1 MQPRL
6 SVVVPIYNV
15 EEFLEECLESIAG
28 QTMADLEAVLVD
40 DGSTDGSPR
49 IAREFAAKDPRFVYV
64 RQPNAGLSAARN
76 TGVRHATPTAEYLT
90 FVDSDDVVPHDAYAR
105 MTASLDATGSDFAS
119 GNVWRLNERGRQQA
133 WQYKWLTEPRS
144 RTHISRDLELLADR
158 VAWNKVFR
166 RAFWDRHGFT
176 FPEGKLYEDTPVMI
190 PAHFLAG
197 SVDVLSDHVYYW
209 RVREGSITRRRTD
222 VKGVRDRI
230 AACAHVSAFLAE
242 HAPEMRGTYDTS
254 CLRDDFVYFLEGLP
268 MGGPEYRATFMKG
281 AAAFLRRA
289 DPGVVAGL
297 PVSLRV
303 KWHLVREGRT
313 ADLIDLLTFEQRNK
327 NAFQVRGVVRRSA
340 TYPRSSG
347 GHIRVPQELA
357 RLGRGELPVI
367 SRVREAS
374 WGADGLLRISG
385 YAYVRNLEATRPGHS
400 IKAAILKSAHSRAQL
415 RKISTRTVA
424 APQATENSQQ
434 QLHCY
439 DLSGFELTID
449 PEQLKTGGRWRP
461 GNWLLGVVVAGHGS
475 VRRAAVR
482 PLDGSSAQSVV
493 RELGDGLRLVLGYS
507 KGRLVLKIQDYV
519 ARVDAHH
526 RDGDEM
532 VLSGHLPS
540 HLRPTALRLTHKHS
554 SAEFD
559 YPVTLPGDDRF
570 DVRVRLADLEDIAPT
585 PHLAPKEVEP
595 PHGDRWQANLVLPDG
610 KLKSLAAVLDLPPG
624 RYASREGGRELCAS
638 ANDQGQLV
646 IELTRQPIADRVAW
660 SADGTL
666 TIEGTVSDAS
676 WDAAE
681 LVLRHSGR
689 DEELTVPV
697 ERTAGRFR
705 GVVAPGGGVL
715 REGRWYA
722 FLREAGAGTAPGRG
736 GTVRGAAGAD
746 KSTARQATA
755 AAEVPTDA
763 HTAPA
768 HESPS
773 GTATAQSRA
782 TPHRETA
789 AGADKSTAGQIT
801 AAAEGTQSH
810 AAPRGD
816 VAGDV
821 AVRGRTRQSDAGG
834 GAATPGGPRGG
845 GGAHAAHAAHAAH
858 GEDGMPVRLLASVSA
873 AFPLHRT
880 VEGREFTVDRRFGDR
895 LLLEAGS
902 VLARGERGAYRRHR
916 LRTAHYPSKRTQ
928 PLRDAVLY
936 FDGDSPRAVHEE
948 LMRRGADVEH
958 LWVTQDQQTKV
969 PDGAKGVEEHS
980 AAWYE
985 ALARCRRIVTAGH
998 LPDFFERRDGQ
1009 TVVQTWNGAPLKRIG
1024 TDLTDT
1030 LYADHGHL
1038 DVLPKLSRQWD
1049 VLVSPNR
1056 FSTPHLGRALAYEG
1070 EVMEAGSPR
1079 NDVLFSEDRGKVA
1092 ERVRRELDIDPGKRV
1107 ILYAPT
1113 YRDHLAYSPGRFR
1126 YEPALD
1132 LAAARDVLG
1141 DDHVLLVRKHPLT
1154 AGRLPGAGAPFVRD
1168 VSSHPRTAELLLISD
1183 VLVTDYSSLMFDFAH
1198 TGRPMLFHAYDL
1210 EHYRDTVRGF
1220 YLDFETSAPGPLLA
1234 STGEVVDAL
1243 RDLDSVTARHAEAYA
1258 AFREAYCDL
1267 DDGRASARVA
1277 ERLMR

>member
-105 MTASLDATGSDFAS
+105 MTESLDSTGSDFAS

-144 RTHISRDLELLADR
+144 RTHISRDLDLLSDR

-268 MGGPEYRATFMKG
+268 MGGPEYRAAFMKG

-313 ADLIDLLTFEQRNK
+313 ADLIDLLTFEQHNNK

-340 TYPRSSG
+340 AYPRTSG

-367 SRVREAS
+367 ARVREAS
-374 WGADGLLRISG
+374 WSADGLLRISG

-400 IKAAILKSAHSRAQL
+400 VKAAILKSAHSRAQL
-415 RKISTRTVA
+415 RRVPTRTVA
-424 APQATENSQQ
+424 APQATENSRQ

-439 DLSGFELTID
+439 DLSGFELTVD
-449 PEQLKTGGRWRP
+449 PEQLKTGKRWRP

-482 PLDGSSAQSVV
+482 PLDGSAAQSVV
-493 RELGDGLRLVLGYS
+493 RELGDGLRLVLGFS
-507 KGRLVLKIQDYV
+507 KGRLVLKIQEYV

-526 RDGDEM
+526 RDGDDM

-559 YPVTLPGDDRF
+559 YPVALPGDDRF

-610 KLKSLAAVLDLPPG
+610 KLKSLAAALDLPPG
-624 RYASREGGRELCAS
+624 RYASRAGGRELCAS

-646 IELTRQPIADRVAW
+646 VELTRQPIADRVAW
-660 SADGTL
+660 SVDGTL
-666 TIEGTVSDAS
+666 TVEGTVSDTG
-676 WDAAE
+676 WDTAE

-689 DEELTVPV
+689 DEEVTVPV
-697 ERTAGRFR
+697 ERSAGRFR
-705 GVVAPGGGVL
+705 AVVAPGGGAL

-722 FLREAGAGTAPGRG
+722 FLRGAGG
-736 GTVRGAAGAD
+736 
-746 KSTARQATA
+746 
-755 AAEVPTDA
+755 
-763 HTAPA
+763 
-768 HESPS
+768 
-773 GTATAQSRA
+773 
-782 TPHRETA
+782 
-789 AGADKSTAGQIT
+789 
-801 AAAEGTQSH
+801 
-810 AAPRGD
+810 
-816 VAGDV
+816 
-821 AVRGRTRQSDAGG
+821 AGG
-834 GAATPGGPRGG
+834 SGSDT
-845 GGAHAAHAAHAAH
+845 AAHASH

-873 AFPLHRT
+873 GFPLHQT
-880 VEGREFTVDRRFGDR
+880 VDGREFTVDRRFGDR

-902 VLARGERGAYRRHR
+902 VLARGERGAYRQHR
-916 LRTAHYPSKRTQ
+916 LRTAHYPRQRTQ
-928 PLRDAVLY
+928 QLRDAVLY
-936 FDGDSPRAVHEE
+936 FDGGSPRAVHEE
-948 LMRRGADVEH
+948 LVRRGVDVEH
-958 LWVTQDQQTKV
+958 LWVTQDQQTRV
-969 PDGAKGVEEHS
+969 PAGARGVEEHS
-980 AAWYE
+980 TAWYE

-1079 NDVLFSEDRGKVA
+1079 NDVFFSDDRDKVA
-1092 ERVRRELDIDPGKRV
+1092 ERVRHELGIAPDKRV
-1107 ILYAPT
+1107 VLYAPT
-1113 YRDHLAYSPGRFR
+1113 FRDHLAYSPGRFR

-1132 LAAARDVLG
+1132 FAAAQDVLG

-1154 AGRLPGAGAPFVRD
+1154 AGRLPGARAPFVRD

-1234 STGEVVDAL
+1234 STGEVVEAL
-1243 RDLDSVTARHAEAYA
+1243 RDLDSLTARHAEAYA

>member
-76 TGVRHATPTAEYLT
+76 TGVRHARPTAEYLT

-105 MTASLDATGSDFAS
+105 MTESLDSTGSDFAS

-144 RTHISRDLELLADR
+144 RTHISRDLDLLADR

-268 MGGPEYRATFMKG
+268 MGGPEYRAAFMKG

-289 DPGVVAGL
+289 DPGVVSGL

-313 ADLIDLLTFEQRNK
+313 ADLIDLLTFEQRNGS
-327 NAFQVRGVVRRSA
+327 AFRIRGVVRRSA
-340 TYPRSSG
+340 AYPRASG
-347 GHIRVPQELA
+347 GHIRVPRELA

-367 SRVREAS
+367 ARVQETS
-374 WGADGLLRISG
+374 WGSDGLLRISG

-400 IKAAILKSAHSRAQL
+400 VKAAVLKSAHSRTQL
-415 RKISTRTVA
+415 RKVRTRTVA

-434 QLHCY
+434 RLHCY

-482 PLDGSSAQSVV
+482 PLDNSAAQSVV
-493 RELGDGLRLVLGYS
+493 RELGDGLRLVLGFS
-507 KGRLVLKIQDYV
+507 KGRLRLRIQEYV

-526 RDGDEM
+526 REGDEM
-532 VLSGHLPS
+532 VLGGHLPS
-540 HLRPTALRLTHKHS
+540 HLRPTALRLTHKHAA
-554 SAEFD
+554 AEFD
-559 YPVTLPGDDRF
+559 YPVALSGDDRF

-610 KLKSLAAVLDLPPG
+610 RLKSLAAALDLPPG
-624 RYASREGGRELCAS
+624 RYASRTGTRELCAS

-646 IELTRQPIADRVAW
+646 VELTRQPIADRVAW
-660 SADGTL
+660 STDGTL

-697 ERTAGRFR
+697 DRTPGRFR
-705 GVVAPGGGVL
+705 ATVAPGGGVL

-722 FLREAGAGTAPGRG
+722 FLRESGRG
-736 GTVRGAAGAD
+736 ASAGLAA
-746 KSTARQATA
+746 
-755 AAEVPTDA
+755 
-763 HTAPA
+763 
-768 HESPS
+768 
-773 GTATAQSRA
+773 
-782 TPHRETA
+782 
-789 AGADKSTAGQIT
+789 
-801 AAAEGTQSH
+801 
-810 AAPRGD
+810 
-816 VAGDV
+816 
-821 AVRGRTRQSDAGG
+821 
-834 GAATPGGPRGG
+834 
-845 GGAHAAHAAHAAH
+845 
-858 GEDGMPVRLLASVSA
+858 EDGMPVRLLASVSA
-873 AFPLHRT
+873 ALPLHQS

-902 VLARGERGAYRRHR
+902 VLARGERGAYRQHR
-916 LRTAHYPSKRTQ
+916 LRTAHYPRQRAQ

-948 LMRRGADVEH
+948 LVRRGTDVEH
-958 LWVTQDQQTKV
+958 LWVTRDQQTSV
-969 PDGAKGVEEHS
+969 PAGAKGVEEHS

-985 ALARCRRIVTAGH
+985 ALARCRRVVTAGH
-998 LPDFFERRDGQ
+998 LPGFFEKRDGQ

-1038 DVLPKLSRQWD
+1038 DVLPALSRQWD

-1079 NDVLFSEDRGKVA
+1079 NDILFSEDRDKIA
-1092 ERVRRELDIDPGKRV
+1092 ERVRRDLGIPPDKRI

-1132 LAAARDVLG
+1132 FAAAQDVLG
-1141 DDHVLLVRKHPLT
+1141 GDHVLLVRKHPLT
-1154 AGRLPGAGAPFVRD
+1154 AGRLPGARAPFVRD
-1168 VSSHPRTAELLLISD
+1168 VSSHPRAAELLLIAD

-1220 YLDFETSAPGPLLA
+1220 YLDFETRAPGPLLA
-1234 STGEVVDAL
+1234 STGEVVEAL
-1243 RDLDSVTARHAEAYA
+1243 RDLDPLTARHAEAYA

-1267 DDGRASARVA
+1267 DDGRAAARVA

>member
-105 MTASLDATGSDFAS
+105 MTTSLDSTGSDFAS

-242 HAPEMRGTYDTS
+242 HAPELRKTYDAS

-268 MGGPEYRATFMKG
+268 MGGPEYRATFVKG

-289 DPGVVAGL
+289 DPGVIAGL

-313 ADLIDLLTFEQRNK
+313 ADLIDLLTFEQRNR
-327 NAFQVRGVVRRSA
+327 NAFKVRGKVRRSA
-340 TYPRSSG
+340 VYPRGSG
-347 GHIRVPQELA
+347 GQIRVPQELA
-357 RLGRGELPVI
+357 RLARGELPVI
-367 SRVREAS
+367 SRVTESS
-374 WGADGLLRISG
+374 WGDDGLLRISG

-400 IKAAILKSAHSRAQL
+400 FKAAILKSAHSRAQL
-415 RKISTRTVA
+415 RRIPTRTVT
-424 APQATENSQQ
+424 APQATENSRQ

-439 DLSGFELTID
+439 DLSGFELTVD

-482 PLDGSSAQSVV
+482 PLDGSSTQSVV
-493 RELGDGLRLVLGYS
+493 RELGDGLRLVLGFS
-507 KGRLVLKIQDYV
+507 KNRLVLRIQDYV
-519 ARVDAHH
+519 ARVDAHR

-559 YPVTLPGDDRF
+559 YPVALSGDDRF
-570 DVRVRLADLEDIAPT
+570 DVRVRLADLEDVAPT

-624 RYASREGGRELCAS
+624 RYASRTGGRELCAS

-646 IELTRQPIADRVAW
+646 VELTRQPIADRVAW

-666 TIEGTVSDAS
+666 TVEGTVADAS
-676 WDAAE
+676 WGEAE

-689 DEELTVPV
+689 DEELTVPL
-697 ERTAGRFR
+697 ERTAGRFSA
-705 GVVAPGGGVL
+705 VVAPGGGVL

-722 FLREAGAGTAPGRG
+722 FLRETGA
-736 GTVRGAAGAD
+736 
-746 KSTARQATA
+746 S
-755 AAEVPTDA
+755 
-763 HTAPA
+763 
-768 HESPS
+768 
-773 GTATAQSRA
+773 
-782 TPHRETA
+782 
-789 AGADKSTAGQIT
+789 
-801 AAAEGTQSH
+801 
-810 AAPRGD
+810 
-816 VAGDV
+816 VAS
-821 AVRGRTRQSDAGG
+821 A
-834 GAATPGGPRGG
+834 
-845 GGAHAAHAAHAAH
+845 
-858 GEDGMPVRLLASVSA
+858 EDGMPVRLLASVSA
-873 AFPLHRT
+873 AFPLHQA

-902 VLARGERGAYRRHR
+902 VLARGERGAFRRHR
-916 LRTAHYPSKRTQ
+916 LRTAHYPRQRDRS
-928 PLRDAVLY
+928 LRDAVLY
-936 FDGDSPRAVHEE
+936 FDGDSPRAIHEE
-948 LMRRGADVEH
+948 LVRRGAGVEH
-958 LWVTQDQQTKV
+958 LWVTRDQQTRV
-969 PDGAKGVEEHS
+969 PAGAKGVEEHS

-998 LPDFFERRDGQ
+998 LPDFFERREGQ

-1024 TDLTDT
+1024 TDLIDT

-1038 DVLPKLSRQWD
+1038 DALPKLSRQWD

-1079 NDVLFSEDRGKVA
+1079 NDVLFHEDRGKVA
-1092 ERVRRELDIDPGKRV
+1092 ERVRRELDIDPDKRIV
-1107 ILYAPT
+1107 LYAPT

-1132 LAAARDVLG
+1132 FRAAEDVLG
-1141 DDHVLLVRKHPLT
+1141 EDHVLLVRKHPLT
-1154 AGRLPGAGAPFVRD
+1154 AGRLSGARAPFVRD

-1234 STGEVVDAL
+1234 STGEVVEAL
-1243 RDLDSVTARHAEAYA
+1243 RDLDSLTTRHAEAYA

-1267 DDGRASARVA
+1267 DDGQASARVA

>member
-105 MTASLDATGSDFAS
+105 MTASLDSTGSDFAS

-268 MGGPEYRATFMKG
+268 MGGPEYRAAFVKG

-289 DPGVVAGL
+289 DPGVIAGL

-313 ADLIDLLTFEQRNK
+313 ADLIDLLTFEQRNNK
-327 NAFQVRGVVRRSA
+327 NAFQVRGLVRRSA
-340 TYPRSSG
+340 AYPRGSG
-347 GHIRVPQELA
+347 GHIRVPQEIA

-367 SRVREAS
+367 ARVREAGWS
-374 WGADGLLRISG
+374 PDGLLRISG

-400 IKAAILKSAHSRAQL
+400 VKAAVLKSTSSRTQL
-415 RKISTRTVA
+415 RRVATRTVA
-424 APQATENSQQ
+424 APQATENSRQR
-434 QLHCY
+434 LHCY
-439 DLSGFELTID
+439 DLSGFEMTVD

-482 PLDGSSAQSVV
+482 PLDGSAAQSVV
-493 RELGDGLRLVLGYS
+493 RELGDGLRLVLGFS
-507 KGRLVLKIQDYV
+507 KGRLVLRIQEYV

-526 RDGDEM
+526 RDGHAM

-540 HLRPTALRLTHKHS
+540 HLRPKALRLTHKHS

-610 KLKSLAAVLDLPPG
+610 KLKSLAAALDLPPG
-624 RYASREGGRELCAS
+624 RYASHAGGRELCAS
-638 ANDQGQLV
+638 ANDLGQLV
-646 IELTRQPIADRVAW
+646 VELTRQPIADRVAW
-660 SADGTL
+660 STDGTL

-676 WDAAE
+676 GDTAE

-689 DEELTVPV
+689 DEEVTVPV
-697 ERTAGRFR
+697 ERSAGRFR

-722 FLREAGAGTAPGRG
+722 FLR
-736 GTVRGAAGAD
+736 
-746 KSTARQATA
+746 
-755 AAEVPTDA
+755 DA
-763 HTAPA
+763 
-768 HESPS
+768 
-773 GTATAQSRA
+773 
-782 TPHRETA
+782 
-789 AGADKSTAGQIT
+789 
-801 AAAEGTQSH
+801 
-810 AAPRGD
+810 RGD
-816 VAGDV
+816 
-821 AVRGRTRQSDAGG
+821 GG
-834 GAATPGGPRGG
+834 ES
-845 GGAHAAHAAHAAH
+845 AAH
-858 GEDGMPVRLLASVSA
+858 GASGDGMPVRLLASVSA
-873 AFPLHRT
+873 GFPLHQT
-880 VEGREFTVDRRFGDR
+880 VDGREFTVDRRFGDR

-902 VLARGERGAYRRHR
+902 VLARGERGAYRQHR
-916 LRTAHYPSKRTQ
+916 LRTAHYPQQRTK

-948 LMRRGADVEH
+948 LVRRGADVEH
-958 LWVTQDQQTKV
+958 LWVTQDQQTRV
-969 PDGAKGVEEHS
+969 PAGAKGVEEHS
-980 AAWYE
+980 TAFHE

-1038 DVLPKLSRQWD
+1038 DVLPRLSRQWD

-1079 NDVLFSEDRGKVA
+1079 NDVFFSDDRAKVA
-1092 ERVRRELDIDPGKRV
+1092 ERVRRELGITPDKRIV
-1107 ILYAPT
+1107 LYAPT

-1132 LAAARDVLG
+1132 FAAAQDVLG
-1141 DDHVLLVRKHPLT
+1141 GDHVLLVRKHPLT
-1154 AGRLPGAGAPFVRD
+1154 AGRLPGARAPFVRD
-1168 VSSHPRTAELLLISD
+1168 VSSHPRTAELLLIAD

-1234 STGEVVDAL
+1234 STGEVVEAL
-1243 RDLDSVTARHAEAYA
+1243 RDLDSLTARHAEAYA

-1267 DDGRASARVA
+1267 DDGRAAARVA

>member
-15 EEFLEECLESIAG
+15 EDFLEECLESIAG

-76 TGVRHATPTAEYLT
+76 TGVRRATPTAEYLT
-90 FVDSDDVVPHDAYAR
+90 FVDSDDIVPHDAYAR
-105 MTASLDATGSDFAS
+105 MTASLDSTGSDFAS
-119 GNVWRLNERGRQQA
+119 GNVWRLGERGRQQA

-144 RTHISRDLELLADR
+144 RTHISRDLDLLADR

-166 RAFWDRHGFT
+166 RAFWDRHAFT

-190 PAHFLAG
+190 PAHFLAD

-230 AACAHVSAFLAE
+230 AACAHVSRFLAE
-242 HAPEMRGTYDTS
+242 HDPEMRRTYDIS

-268 MGGPEYRATFMKG
+268 MGGPEYRAAFMKD
-281 AAAFLRRA
+281 AAAFVRRA
-289 DPGVVAGL
+289 DPGVLTRL
-297 PVSLRV
+297 PVALRV

-313 ADLIDLLTFEQRNK
+313 EDLIDLLTFEQRNGS
-327 NAFQVRGVVRRSA
+327 AFQVRGVLRRSA
-340 TYPRSSG
+340 AYPKSSG

-357 RLGRGELPVI
+357 RLGRRELPVI
-367 SRVREAS
+367 SRVSEAS
-374 WGADGLLRISG
+374 WGDDGLLRISG

-400 IKAAILKSAHSRAQL
+400 VKAAVLKSAHSKGQF
-415 RKISTRTVA
+415 RKVATRTVA
-424 APQATENSQQ
+424 APQATENSRQ

-449 PEQLKTGGRWRP
+449 PEQLKTGGAWRP

-482 PLDGSSAQSVV
+482 PLDGSAAQSVV
-493 RELGDGLRLVLGYS
+493 RELGDGLRLVLGFS
-507 KGRLVLKIQDYV
+507 KNRLVLRIQDYV

-526 RDGDEM
+526 ADGDDV

-540 HLRPTALRLTHKHS
+540 HLRPAALRLTHKHS
-554 SAEFD
+554 AAEFD
-559 YPVTLPGDDRF
+559 YPVTLTGDRF
-570 DVRVRLADLEDIAPT
+570 DVRVRLADLEGVAPT
-585 PHLAPKEVEP
+585 PHLAPKGVEP

-610 KLKSLAAVLDLPPG
+610 KLKSLAAVLGLPPG
-624 RYASREGGRELCAS
+624 RYASRAGRELCAS

-646 IELTRQPIADRVAW
+646 VELTRQPIADRIAW
-660 SADGTL
+660 GADGTL
-666 TIEGTVSDAS
+666 TLEGTLADAS
-676 WDAAE
+676 WGPAE

-705 GVVAPGGGVL
+705 AVVAPGGGAL

-722 FLREAGAGTAPGRG
+722 FLRERDT
-736 GTVRGAAGAD
+736 
-746 KSTARQATA
+746 
-755 AAEVPTDA
+755 
-763 HTAPA
+763 
-768 HESPS
+768 
-773 GTATAQSRA
+773 
-782 TPHRETA
+782 
-789 AGADKSTAGQIT
+789 
-801 AAAEGTQSH
+801 
-810 AAPRGD
+810 
-816 VAGDV
+816 
-821 AVRGRTRQSDAGG
+821 TR
-834 GAATPGGPRGG
+834 
-845 GGAHAAHAAHAAH
+845 GGAHD
-858 GEDGMPVRLLASVSA
+858 EDGTPVRLLASVSA
-873 AFPLHRT
+873 AFPLHQT
-880 VEGREFTVDRRFGDR
+880 VDGREFTVDRRFGDR
-895 LLLEAGS
+895 LLVEAGS
-902 VLARGERGAYRRHR
+902 VLARAERGAYRQHR
-916 LRTAHYPSKRTQ
+916 LRTAHYPHQRAR
-928 PLRDAVLY
+928 PLREAVLY

-948 LMRRGADVEH
+948 LVRRGADVEH
-958 LWVTQDQQTKV
+958 LWVTHDQQTRV
-969 PDGAKGVEEHS
+969 PLGAKGVEEHS
-980 AAWYE
+980 ADWYE

-1038 DVLPKLSRQWD
+1038 DLLPRLSRQWD

-1056 FSTPHLGRALAYEG
+1056 FSTPHLGRALAYDG
-1070 EVMEAGSPR
+1070 EVLEAGSPR
-1079 NDVLFSEDRGKVA
+1079 NDMLFADDRDKTA
-1092 ERVRRELDIDPGKRV
+1092 ERVRRDLGIGPGKRIV
-1107 ILYAPT
+1107 LYAPT
-1113 YRDHLAYSPGRFR
+1113 YRDHLACSPGRFR

-1132 LAAARDVLG
+1132 LRAARDVLG

-1154 AGRLPGAGAPFVRD
+1154 AGRLPGADAPFVRD
-1168 VSSHPRTAELLLISD
+1168 VSSHPRTAELLLIAD

-1220 YLDFETSAPGPLLA
+1220 YLDFETRAPGPLLA
-1234 STGEVVDAL
+1234 STGEVVEAL
-1243 RDLDSVTARHAEAYA
+1243 RDLDAITARHAEAYA

-1267 DDGRASARVA
+1267 DDGRAAARVA

>member
-105 MTASLDATGSDFAS
+105 MTASLDSTGSDFAS

-254 CLRDDFVYFLEGLP
+254 CLRDDFVYFLQGLP

-281 AAAFLRRA
+281 ASAFLRRA
-289 DPGVVAGL
+289 DPEVITGL

-313 ADLIDLLTFEQRNK
+313 ADLIDLLTFEQRNGS
-327 NAFQVRGVVRRSA
+327 AFQIRGAVRRSA
-340 TYPRSSG
+340 AYPRASG

-357 RLGRGELPVI
+357 RIGRGELPVI
-367 SRVREAS
+367 ARVREAG

-400 IKAAILKSAHSRAQL
+400 VKAAVLKSAHSRARL
-415 RKISTRTVA
+415 RKVATRTVA
-424 APQATENSQQ
+424 APQATENSRQ

-482 PLDGSSAQSVV
+482 PLDGSSAQSVL

-526 RDGDEM
+526 QDGDEM

-559 YPVTLPGDDRF
+559 YPVALSGDDRF

-610 KLKSLAAVLDLPPG
+610 KLKSLAAALDLPPG
-624 RYASREGGRELCAS
+624 RYASRANGRELCAS

-646 IELTRQPIADRVAW
+646 VELTRQPIADRVVW
-660 SADGTL
+660 SEDGTL
-666 TIEGTVSDAS
+666 TIEGTVSDAN
-676 WDAAE
+676 WDTAE

-697 ERTAGRFR
+697 ERAAGRFR

-722 FLREAGAGTAPGRG
+722 FLREVGGVGGVRGGGPRGGSAAGGEVLGAGG
-736 GTVRGAAGAD
+736 GTA
-746 KSTARQATA
+746 
-755 AAEVPTDA
+755 
-763 HTAPA
+763 
-768 HESPS
+768 
-773 GTATAQSRA
+773 
-782 TPHRETA
+782 
-789 AGADKSTAGQIT
+789 
-801 AAAEGTQSH
+801 
-810 AAPRGD
+810 
-816 VAGDV
+816 
-821 AVRGRTRQSDAGG
+821 AGG
-834 GAATPGGPRGG
+834 GAAAGAGEVSGASAG
-845 GGAHAAHAAHAAH
+845 GGAGRPGVARAHALSAPPAAGDPHRAHS
-858 GEDGMPVRLLASVSA
+858 EDGMPVRLLASVSA
-873 AFPLHRT
+873 AFPLHQT
-880 VEGREFTVDRRFGDR
+880 VDGREFTVDRRFGDR
-895 LLLEAGS
+895 LLLESGS

-916 LRTAHYPSKRTQ
+916 LRTAHYPSRRAQ

-948 LMRRGADVEH
+948 LVRRGAQVEH
-958 LWVTQDQQTKV
+958 LWVTQDQQTRV
-969 PDGAKGVEEHS
+969 PAGAKGVEEHS

-1038 DVLPKLSRQWD
+1038 DVLPRLSRQWD

-1056 FSTPHLGRALAYEG
+1056 FSTPHLGRALAYDG

-1079 NDVLFSEDRGKVA
+1079 NDILFSEDRAKVA
-1092 ERVRRELDIDPGKRV
+1092 ERVRRDLGIDPGKRIV
-1107 ILYAPT
+1107 LYAPT

-1132 LAAARDVLG
+1132 FAAAQDVLG

-1154 AGRLPGAGAPFVRD
+1154 AGRLPGAHAPFVRD
-1168 VSSHPRTAELLLISD
+1168 VSSHPRAAELLLVSD

-1220 YLDFETSAPGPLLA
+1220 YLDFETRAPGPLLA
-1234 STGEVVDAL
+1234 STGEVVEAL
-1243 RDLDSVTARHAEAYA
+1243 RDLDSLTARHADAYA

-1267 DDGRASARVA
+1267 DDGQASARVA

>member
-76 TGVRHATPTAEYLT
+76 TGVRHATPTAEYLA
-90 FVDSDDVVPHDAYAR
+90 FVDSDDVVPHDAYER
-105 MTASLDATGSDFAS
+105 MTASLDSTGSDFAS

-230 AACAHVSAFLAE
+230 AACAHVSGFLAK
-242 HAPEMRGTYDTS
+242 HDPEMRKTYDIS
-254 CLRDDFVYFLEGLP
+254 CLRDDFVYFLQGLP
-268 MGGPEYRATFMKG
+268 MGGPEYRAAFMKG
-281 AAAFLRRA
+281 ASAFLRRA
-289 DPGVVAGL
+289 DPGVIAGL

-313 ADLIDLLTFEQRNK
+313 ADLIDLLTFEQRNGS
-327 NAFQVRGVVRRSA
+327 AFQIRGVVRRSA
-340 TYPRSSG
+340 AYPRSSG

-367 SRVREAS
+367 SRVQEAS
-374 WGADGLLRISG
+374 WGTDGLLRISG

-400 IKAAILKSAHSRAQL
+400 VKAAILKSTKSKAQL
-415 RKISTRTVA
+415 RRIPTRTLA
-424 APQATENSQQ
+424 EPQATENSQQ

-439 DLSGFELTID
+439 DLSGFEMTVD
-449 PEQLKTGGRWRP
+449 PERLKTGGRWRP

-482 PLDGSSAQSVV
+482 PLDGSAAQSVV
-493 RELGDGLRLVLGYS
+493 RELGDGLRLVLGFS
-507 KGRLVLKIQDYV
+507 KNRLILRIQEYV

-526 RDGDEM
+526 QDGDDM

-540 HLRPTALRLTHKHS
+540 RLRPKALRLTHKHS
-554 SAEFD
+554 SAELD
-559 YPVTLPGDDRF
+559 YPVTLSGDDRF

-610 KLKSLAAVLDLPPG
+610 KLKSLAAVLGLPPG
-624 RYASREGGRELCAS
+624 RYASRAGSRELCAS

-646 IELTRQPIADRVAW
+646 IELTRQPIADRVVW
-660 SADGTL
+660 SPDGTL
-666 TIEGTVSDAS
+666 TVEGTVADAS
-676 WDAAE
+676 WGEAE

-689 DEELTVPV
+689 DEELTIPA

-705 GVVAPGGGVL
+705 AMVAPGGGVL

-722 FLREAGAGTAPGRG
+722 FLRE
-736 GTVRGAAGAD
+736 
-746 KSTARQATA
+746 S
-755 AAEVPTDA
+755 
-763 HTAPA
+763 
-768 HESPS
+768 
-773 GTATAQSRA
+773 
-782 TPHRETA
+782 
-789 AGADKSTAGQIT
+789 
-801 AAAEGTQSH
+801 
-810 AAPRGD
+810 
-816 VAGDV
+816 
-821 AVRGRTRQSDAGG
+821 G
-834 GAATPGGPRGG
+834 GAAAPH
-845 GGAHAAHAAHAAH
+845 GAPQ
-858 GEDGMPVRLLASVSA
+858 DGMPVRLLASVSA
-873 AFPLHRT
+873 AFPLHQA

-895 LLLEAGS
+895 LLIEAGS
-902 VLARGERGAYRRHR
+902 VLARGERGSYRRHR
-916 LRTAHYPSKRTQ
+916 LRTAHYPRQRTQ

-948 LMRRGADVEH
+948 LVRRGAGVEH
-958 LWVTQDQQTKV
+958 LWVTRDQQTRV
-969 PDGAKGVEEHS
+969 PAGAKGVEEHS

-985 ALARCRRIVTAGH
+985 ALARCRRIVTAEH
-998 LPDFFERRDGQ
+998 LPGFFERRDGQ

-1038 DVLPKLSRQWD
+1038 DDLPKLSRQWD

-1056 FSTPHLGRALAYEG
+1056 FSTPHLGRALAYDG
-1070 EVMEAGSPR
+1070 EVLEAGSPR
-1079 NDVLFSEDRGKVA
+1079 NDILFSEDRGKVA
-1092 ERVRRELDIDPGKRV
+1092 EHVRRDLGIDPAKKIV
-1107 ILYAPT
+1107 LYAPT

-1132 LAAARDVLG
+1132 FAAAESLLG
-1141 DDHVLLVRKHPLT
+1141 DDTVLLVRKHPLT
-1154 AGRLPGAGAPFVRD
+1154 AGRLTGARAPFVRD
-1168 VSSHPRTAELLLISD
+1168 VSSHPRTTELLLISD

-1243 RDLDSVTARHAEAYA
+1243 RDLDAITSRHAEAYA

-1267 DDGRASARVA
+1267 DDGRAAARVA

>member
-76 TGVRHATPTAEYLT
+76 TGVRHATPTADYLA
-90 FVDSDDVVPHDAYAR
+90 FVDSDDIVPHDAYAR
-105 MTASLDATGSDFAS
+105 MTASLDSTGSDFAS

-230 AACAHVSAFLAE
+230 AACAHVSRFLAE
-242 HAPEMRGTYDTS
+242 HDPEMRRTYDVS

-268 MGGPEYRATFMKG
+268 MGGPEYRAAFVKD
-281 AAAFLRRA
+281 AAAFVRRA
-289 DPGVVAGL
+289 DPSVIAGL
-297 PVSLRV
+297 PVALRV

-313 ADLIDLLTFEQRNK
+313 EDLIDLLTFEQRNGS
-327 NAFQVRGVVRRSA
+327 AFQVRGVLRRSA
-340 TYPRSSG
+340 AYPKSSG

-357 RLGRGELPVI
+357 RLGRRELPVI
-367 SRVREAS
+367 SRVNEAS
-374 WGADGLLRISG
+374 WGDDGLLRISG

-400 IKAAILKSAHSRAQL
+400 VKAAILKSAHSKGQF
-415 RKISTRTVA
+415 RKVATRTVA
-424 APQATENSQQ
+424 APQATENSRQR
-434 QLHCY
+434 LHCY

-449 PEQLKTGGRWRP
+449 PEQLKTGGKWRP

-482 PLDGSSAQSVV
+482 PVDGAAAQSVV
-493 RELGDGLRLVLGYS
+493 RELGEGLRLVLGFS
-507 KGRLVLKIQDYV
+507 KGRLVLRIQDYV
-519 ARVDAHH
+519 ARVDAH
-526 RDGDEM
+526 RADGDDV

-540 HLRPTALRLTHKHS
+540 KLRPTSLRLTHKHS

-559 YPVTLPGDDRF
+559 YPVTLTGDRF
-570 DVRVRLADLEDIAPT
+570 DVRVHTADLEGVAPT
-585 PHLAPKEVEP
+585 PHLAPKGVEP
-595 PHGDRWQANLVLPDG
+595 PNGDRWQANLVLPDG
-610 KLKSLAAVLDLPPG
+610 KLKSLAAMLGLPPG
-624 RYASREGGRELCAS
+624 RYASRAGRELCAS

-646 IELTRQPIADRVAW
+646 VELTRQPIADRIAW
-660 SADGTL
+660 AADGTL
-666 TIEGTVSDAS
+666 TIEGAVADAS
-676 WDAAE
+676 WGPAE

-689 DEELTVPV
+689 DEELTVPT
-697 ERTAGRFR
+697 ERTPGRFR
-705 GVVAPGGGVL
+705 AVVSPGGGAL

-722 FLREAGAGTAPGRG
+722 FLRERDRERDAT
-736 GTVRGAAGAD
+736 RGA
-746 KSTARQATA
+746 
-755 AAEVPTDA
+755 
-763 HTAPA
+763 
-768 HESPS
+768 
-773 GTATAQSRA
+773 
-782 TPHRETA
+782 PHA
-789 AGADKSTAGQIT
+789 
-801 AAAEGTQSH
+801 
-810 AAPRGD
+810 
-816 VAGDV
+816 
-821 AVRGRTRQSDAGG
+821 
-834 GAATPGGPRGG
+834 
-845 GGAHAAHAAHAAH
+845 
-858 GEDGMPVRLLASVSA
+858 EDGMPVRLLAAVSA

-880 VEGREFTVDRRFGDR
+880 IDRREFTVDRRFGDR
-895 LLLEAGS
+895 LLVEAGS
-902 VLARGERGAYRRHR
+902 LLDRAERGAYRQHR
-916 LRTAHYPSKRTQ
+916 LRTAHYPQQRTR

-948 LMRRGADVEH
+948 LVRRGTDVEH
-958 LWVTQDQQTKV
+958 LWVTHDQQTRV
-969 PDGAKGVEEHS
+969 PLGAKGVEEHS
-980 AAWYE
+980 ADWHE
-985 ALARCRRIVTAGH
+985 ALARCRRIVTTDH

-1024 TDLTDT
+1024 TDLIDT

-1038 DVLPKLSRQWD
+1038 DALPRLSRQWD

-1070 EVMEAGSPR
+1070 EVLEAGSPR
-1079 NDVLFSEDRGKVA
+1079 NDVLFADDRDKTA
-1092 ERVRRELDIDPGKRV
+1092 ERVRHDLGIAPDKRIV
-1107 ILYAPT
+1107 LYAPT
-1113 YRDHLAYSPGRFR
+1113 YRDHLACSPGRFR

-1132 LAAARDVLG
+1132 LRAARDVLG

-1154 AGRLPGAGAPFVRD
+1154 AGRLPGADAPFVRD
-1168 VSSHPRTAELLLISD
+1168 VSSHPRTAELLLIAD

-1220 YLDFETSAPGPLLA
+1220 YLDFETRAPGPLLA

-1243 RDLDSVTARHAEAYA
+1243 RDLDAITARHAEAYA

-1267 DDGRASARVA
+1267 DDGRAAARVV

>member
-15 EEFLEECLESIAG
+15 EEFLQECLESIAG

-105 MTASLDATGSDFAS
+105 MTASLDSTGSDFAS

-242 HAPEMRGTYDTS
+242 HAPEMRRTYDTS
-254 CLRDDFVYFLEGLP
+254 CLRDDFVYFLQGLP

-281 AAAFLRRA
+281 ASAFLRRA
-289 DPGVVAGL
+289 DPEVITGL

-313 ADLIDLLTFEQRNK
+313 ADLIDLLTFEQRNGS
-327 NAFQVRGVVRRSA
+327 AFQIRGVVRRSA
-340 TYPRSSG
+340 TYPRGSGGSG

-357 RLGRGELPVI
+357 RIGRGELPVI
-367 SRVREAS
+367 ARVREAG

-385 YAYVRNLEATRPGHS
+385 YAYVRNLGATRPGHS
-400 IKAAILKSAHSRAQL
+400 IKAAVLKSAHSKAQL
-415 RKISTRTVA
+415 RKVSTRTVA
-424 APQATENSQQ
+424 APEATENSQQ

-482 PLDGSSAQSVV
+482 PLDGSSAQSVL
-493 RELGDGLRLVLGYS
+493 RELGDGLRLVLGFS
-507 KGRLVLKIQDYV
+507 KGRLVLRIQDYV
-519 ARVDAHH
+519 ARVDAH
-526 RDGDEM
+526 RQDGDEM

-554 SAEFD
+554 SVEFD
-559 YPVTLPGDDRF
+559 YPVALSGDDRF
-570 DVRVRLADLEDIAPT
+570 DVRVRLADLEDVAPT

-624 RYASREGGRELCAS
+624 RYASRANGRELCAS

-646 IELTRQPIADRVAW
+646 IELTRQPIADRVVW
-660 SADGTL
+660 SEDGTL
-666 TIEGTVSDAS
+666 TIEGTVSDAN
-676 WDAAE
+676 WNAAE

-705 GVVAPGGGVL
+705 GVVTPGGGVL

-722 FLREAGAGTAPGRG
+722 FLREAGG
-736 GTVRGAAGAD
+736 D
-746 KSTARQATA
+746 TA
-755 AAEVPTDA
+755 AQGV
-763 HTAPA
+763 
-768 HESPS
+768 
-773 GTATAQSRA
+773 
-782 TPHRETA
+782 
-789 AGADKSTAGQIT
+789 
-801 AAAEGTQSH
+801 
-810 AAPRGD
+810 
-816 VAGDV
+816 
-821 AVRGRTRQSDAGG
+821 VR
-834 GAATPGGPRGG
+834 
-845 GGAHAAHAAHAAH
+845 
-858 GEDGMPVRLLASVSA
+858 DGMPVRLLASVSA
-873 AFPLHRT
+873 AFPLHQT
-880 VEGREFTVDRRFGDR
+880 LDGREFTVDRRFGDR
-895 LLLEAGS
+895 LLLESGS

-916 LRTAHYPSKRTQ
+916 LRTAHYPRQRAKA
-928 PLRDAVLY
+928 LRDAVLY

-948 LMRRGADVEH
+948 LVRRGADIEH
-958 LWVTQDQQTKV
+958 LWVTQDQQTRV
-969 PDGAKGVEEHS
+969 PAGAKGVEEHS

-998 LPDFFERRDGQ
+998 LPDFFEKRDGQ

-1038 DVLPKLSRQWD
+1038 DALPKLSRQWD

-1092 ERVRRELDIDPGKRV
+1092 ERVRRDLGIDPGKRIV
-1107 ILYAPT
+1107 LYAPT

-1132 LAAARDVLG
+1132 FRAAQDVLG

-1154 AGRLPGAGAPFVRD
+1154 AGRLPGAHAPFVRD

-1220 YLDFETSAPGPLLA
+1220 YLDFETRAPGPLLA
-1234 STGEVVDAL
+1234 STGEVVEAL
-1243 RDLDSVTARHAEAYA
+1243 RDLDSLTARHAEAYA